1 MANNRE
7 LSQFGSFIS
16 VNDINKKITIG
27 STITKVLTDE
37 LKVNGI
43 STVGFLT
50 ATDINVSGI
59 ITASTFKGNFV
70 GVASL
75 TDLNVTGITTVG
87 VLTGTDAYFTGIVTA
102 TKFVVLTAVG
112 VDEINTNRLTVTGIS
127 SLGITTASS
136 LEVTG
141 ITTLGTVKISSGIIT
156 SSNPGI
162 TTVFYYGDGSGL
174 INVYSA
180 TTGISSEAT
189 KLETPRD
196 FKITGDIVS
205 TIVSFDGTS
214 NVSLASTISDNA
226 VGLGTKTYGDY
237 VKNITGTANEIEV
250 SVTSGAQVS
259 PQIGLPNDVTISQD
273 LQINRNLNVTGNITV
288 GGTSAYLNV
297 VSLQVKDRDIV
308 LGITTNGSGI
318 DVSTDITANHGGI
331 AIASTEGNPLISL
344 RIAGINSLPDTYK
357 QIMWLKKGTFAGLN
371 TDAWLSNYAIGIGS
385 TQIANGVRLAV
396 GTGIT
401 MSDDNITAGYYYG
414 DGSNLTNI
422 KASSI
427 SGNITGA
434 AGSVTVF
441 SDSTN
446 LTRYISFVEGTSGV
460 SSVRA
465 NSSLAFN
472 PSTTRLGIGTANPT
486 STLQVQGDLKVTG
499 VSTLGSVK
507 IYSSGNNGIVTATSV
522 GATVFYYGDGSGLIN
537 IPSTAV
543 SGGSTVSISTNT
555 NNQTQYLTYVTGTGS
570 TTGFGVSTTGL
581 VFNPSTGNVGIGTI
595 NPKSTLQVGTAITM
609 YGSTGIVSATYFY
622 GDGSN
627 LKNIPSTAVSGG
639 STVSISTNT
648 NNQTQYLTYVTG
660 TGSTTGFGVST
671 TGLVF
676 NPSSSTLGIGTTS
689 PTATLHVQ
697 GDVRITGALYAS
709 NVNGI
714 NTSGKSGQVLQSV
727 GTGISWVDL
736 STSNVGG
743 GSTITISS
751 NNTNQIQYLTYVTGT
766 GSTTGFGVSTTSL
779 VFNPFSGNLGI
790 GTTNPKSS
798 LQVGTAITMY
808 GSTGIV
814 SAAYFYGDG
823 SNLKNIKASSIS
835 GGSSITISSNTN
847 DIVQYLTF
855 ATGAG
860 STTELGIAT
869 SIVFNPSGIG
879 SIGIGITQ
887 PKGTVDIGSGDIR
900 LNSGDLRLNGTIY
913 IYDTRNSGGGCWW
926 SNGGLDSIFNINNT
940 SLGGPIG
947 LTVRMPGGTPASFE
961 DKGTGDQ
968 YTFLSG
974 RYDQTTTQGVTN
986 ISGLLG
992 IGTANPTS
1000 TLQVQG
1006 DLKVTGVS
1014 TLGSVKIYSSGNN
1027 GIVTSS
1033 NPGVSTVFY
1042 YGDGSNLTNIKTSA
1056 ISGDIGLG
1064 TNTYGDYVKNITGTA
1079 NEIEVSVTSGE
1090 QVSPQIGL
1098 PNDVTIGNDLTV
1110 SQNLYVSGNITV
1122 GGTTAAL
1129 DVTNLQV
1136 KDKNIILGVTTSPS
1150 TGADASTD
1158 FSASQ
1163 GGIAIAS
1170 TEGTPLVKLGITSI
1184 PNTYKQILWFKSN
1197 SLTGLSTDAWIF
1209 NYGVG
1214 IGSTQIANGVRLAV
1228 GTGIT
1233 MSDGSITAGYFY
1245 GDGSGLTKIKA
1256 SSISGASTITISANN
1271 SDQTQYLTFATGVGT
1286 VTGLNIDNNIGLV
1299 YNPSS
1304 ERLGIGT
1311 TNPTST
1317 LQVQGDLKV
1326 TGVSTLGS
1334 VKIYSS
1340 GNNGIVTATSVGA
1353 TVFYYGDGSG
1363 LINIPSTAVS
1373 GGSSISIS
1381 SNTNNQTQYLT
1392 FANGTGSTTGLGITT
1407 SGLVFNPSST
1417 RLGIGTTNSTATLHV
1432 EGGAIVTG
1440 VSTLGSVKIYSSG
1453 NIGIITSTTP
1463 GVTTVT
1469 YYGDGSK
1476 LSGITAAASAGGTT
1490 GQVQFNNNGV
1500 ISGASY
1506 FNYDSTNVRVGIGT
1520 SVPTARLSVSSPTSG
1535 NSLLLVND
1543 NLSDGSLFR
1552 VSNSAGSL
1560 LVDVDSGGTILFPT
1574 SGNVGIGT
1582 TLSTPTTKLQV
1593 QGDITANYYY
1603 GDGSTLKN
1611 LGLGG
1616 IGITNTN
1623 LSTIVYPTLAA
1634 NTTSGIATV
1643 GIATTALSFNTSTN
1657 TILIGSGITMYGS
1670 TGIISATRY
1679 YGDGSYLKLPT
1690 FSIAGTTGQVLYNNN
1705 GQIDAAANLNYNTTT
1720 GNVGIG
1726 TTLATARLS
1735 VSNPTSGSSLLL
1747 VNDNLS
1753 DGSLFRVSN
1762 SVGSLLVDVDSGGT
1776 ILFPTTG
1783 NVGIGTTLVSPT
1795 SKLQVDGDVRVG
1807 VNTSQGII
1815 LTSPNG
1821 TKYRLF
1827 VSNVGIVSTVL
1838 VS

>member
-472 PSTTRLGIGTANPT
+472 PSTTR
-486 STLQVQGDLKVTG
+486 
-499 VSTLGSVK
+499 
-507 IYSSGNNGIVTATSV
+507 
-522 GATVFYYGDGSGLIN
+522 
-537 IPSTAV
+537 
-543 SGGSTVSISTNT
+543 
-555 NNQTQYLTYVTGTGS
+555 
-570 TTGFGVSTTGL
+570 
-581 VFNPSTGNVGIGTI
+581 
-595 NPKSTLQVGTAITM
+595 
-609 YGSTGIVSATYFY
+609 
-622 GDGSN
+622 
-627 LKNIPSTAVSGG
+627 
-639 STVSISTNT
+639 
-648 NNQTQYLTYVTG
+648 
-660 TGSTTGFGVST
+660 
-671 TGLVF
+671 
-676 NPSSSTLGIGTTS
+676 
-689 PTATLHVQ
+689 
-697 GDVRITGALYAS
+697 
-709 NVNGI
+709 
-714 NTSGKSGQVLQSV
+714 
-727 GTGISWVDL
+727 
-736 STSNVGG
+736 
-743 GSTITISS
+743 
-751 NNTNQIQYLTYVTGT
+751 
-766 GSTTGFGVSTTSL
+766 
-779 VFNPFSGNLGI
+779 
-790 GTTNPKSS
+790 
-798 LQVGTAITMY
+798 
-808 GSTGIV
+808 
-814 SAAYFYGDG
+814 
-823 SNLKNIKASSIS
+823 
-835 GGSSITISSNTN
+835 
-847 DIVQYLTF
+847 
-855 ATGAG
+855 
-860 STTELGIAT
+860 
-869 SIVFNPSGIG
+869 
-879 SIGIGITQ
+879 
-887 PKGTVDIGSGDIR
+887 
-900 LNSGDLRLNGTIY
+900 
-913 IYDTRNSGGGCWW
+913 
-926 SNGGLDSIFNINNT
+926 
-940 SLGGPIG
+940 
-947 LTVRMPGGTPASFE
+947 
-961 DKGTGDQ
+961 
-968 YTFLSG
+968 
-974 RYDQTTTQGVTN
+974 
-986 ISGLLG
+986 LG